1 MGGSKP
7 GTIDYRASLQGIG
20 KPAGNG
26 RKGLPVKSAAI
37 ERADRLARFMS
48 ALQLKGYGQVDRNLA
63 EALPCLQEALQA
75 CREAKAGGQESHKLA
90 KALFWA
96 GIVLKEAKEET
107 GLQGF
112 GSLSNEAGTLSL
124 LFTGFALQG
133 NGRKRK
139 PKA

>member
-1 MGGSKP
+1 MLK
-7 GTIDYRASLQGIG
+7 A
-20 KPAGNG
+20 AG
-26 RKGLPVKSAAI
+26 I

-48 ALQLKGYGQVDRNLA
+48 ALHLKGYGQVDRNLA
-63 EALPCLQEALQA
+63 EALPCLQEALEA
-75 CREAKAGGQESHKLA
+75 CRDAKAGAEANHKLA

-124 LFTGFALQG
+124 LFSGFALQG
-133 NGRKRK
+133 KGRKRK
-139 PKA
+139 P